1 MDILKT
7 STDWARAELLSNS
20 LFALFGAMFLVASLL
35 FWSRGET
42 DMARAFVL
50 PMFVAGVL
58 MLILGGGL
66 FYGTLKGLAGLATAF
81 AEDAAGFV
89 AAEIERVDRTVAQY
103 DTAVFKVMPLM
114 IAGAAMLI
122 VFVHSPGWRA
132 AFITAIVFLGLIML
146 IDSNANARLEAYKT
160 SLVSAA
166 SGRSHK

>member
-1 MDILKT
+1 MDILKA
-7 STDWARAELLSNS
+7 STDWARAELLSNG

-42 DMARAFVL
+42 EMAKAFVL

-66 FYGTLKGLAGLATAF
+66 FYGTWKSLAGLATSF
-81 AEDAAGFV
+81 AEDASGFI
-89 AAEIERVDRTVAQY
+89 AAEIERVDRTMAQY

-114 IAGAAMLI
+114 IAAAGLLV

-132 AFITAIVFLGLIML
+132 TFISAVIFLGLIML
-146 IDSNANARLEAYKT
+146 IDSNANARLVAYKT
-160 SLVSAA
+160 NLVSTL
-166 SGRSHK
+166 SGR

>member
-20 LFALFGAMFLVASLL
+20 LFALFGVMFVVASLL

-42 DMARAFVL
+42 DMAKAFVL
-50 PMFVAGVL
+50 PMLMAGVL

-66 FYGTLKGLAGLATAF
+66 FYGTWKGSAGF
-81 AEDAAGFV
+81 APAISEAAAGFV
-89 AAEIERVDRTVAQY
+89 AAEIERVDRTMAQY

-114 IAGAAMLI
+114 IAAAALL
-122 VFVHSPGWRA
+122 VVCVHSPGWRA
-132 AFITAIVFLGLIML
+132 AFITAVIFLGLIML

-160 SLVSAA
+160 SLVPAL
-166 SGRSHK
+166 SGR